1 MRLLDRLKRNK
12 KFEKLLEELDSA
24 VLKEKDLEDTEK
36 VEQYVIERLEQV
48 IDLTREIE
56 DEKAEYRAVTA
67 YLNDIQKLANLSEE
81 ERKKIEETAA
91 NVVQL
96 NSARN
101 GFLNSAR
108 RLTDAQFAQMEQEEK
123 DMPAVI
129 RRLASNELYQETIK
143 KDMKYLEREKSRWLL
158 HREYLSHQQ
167 KGLKN
172 FLYILIGIAAVVAV
186 VLLFLQFGFGMDVYY
201 AWMVLIFV
209 TAIAICADYLKMLRN
224 DTEILM
230 AEKSANKAITLLNKV
245 KIKYVNVTNA
255 IDYACEKY
263 HVRKA
268 ADLNRIWEY
277 YMDAVKEREKYQ
289 RTNEDLEYFNGRL
302 IRVLEQYRLY
312 DARVWVTQAAALI
325 DAKEMVEIQHNLVNR
340 RQKLRD
346 RIEYN
351 VASMKELKQEAER
364 MVDKVG
370 GMKPQ
375 IEEII
380 QSMNRLSEVLYD

>member
-1 MRLLDRLKRNK
+1 MRLFDRLKRNK
-12 KFEKLLEELDSA
+12 KFEKLFEELDSA

-67 YLNDIQKLANLSEE
+67 YLNDIQKLENLSEE

-143 KDMKYLEREKSRWLL
+143 KDMQYLEREKSRWLL

-172 FLYILIGIAAVVAV
+172 LLYILIGIAAVVAV
-186 VLLFLQFGFGMDVYY
+186 VLLFLQFGFGLDVYY
-201 AWMVLIFV
+201 AWMTLIFV

-255 IDYACEKY
+255 VDYACEKY

-268 ADLNRIWEY
+268 EDLNRLWEY

-302 IRVLEQYRLY
+302 IRALEQYRLY

-325 DAKEMVEIQHNLVNR
+325 DNKEMVEIQHNLVNR

-351 VASMKELKQEAER
+351 VAAMKELKQEAER

-375 IEEII
+375 IEEIL